1 MTTLEQ
7 RELAGVSDISKP
19 TLPTESK
26 HASDEAYREANAIA
40 IFQRD
45 LRKLDGNEMKLYDD
59 NKKIQLAETFDTKK
73 AVANEIKEQIKHWG
87 LKYIED
93 QSAPKAA

>member
-45 LRKLDGNEMKLYDD
+45 LRKLEGNEINLYDD

-73 AVANEIKEQIKHWG
+73 AVANEIKKQLEHWG